1 MSQYYSPAQVAEQL
15 GLSEETVRRYWRRRW
30 FTPAS
35 RTPTKIS
42 NRIRISADE
51 LDYFLST
58 QQEVA

>member
-15 GLSEETVRRYWRRRW
+15 GLSEETVRRYWRRGW
-30 FTPAS
+30 FTPAR

-51 LDYFLST
+51 LNYFLST
-58 QQEVA
+58 QQSVA